1 MKKYSTE
8 DLKNSLSQLNVVKG
22 TKFLDDMELKI
33 RAEIL
38 KRDNP
43 FVKATDGYIKSL
55 KDEDVE
61 RRPMKKTD
69 DYFVN
74 GFYGL
79 FEKSTGKLLRRHSDT
94 GLLPS
99 PFSLNNPLRKN
110 W

>member
-1 MKKYSTE
+1 MKKYSIE
-8 DLKNSLSQLNVVKG
+8 ELGEAHDYLIDLSENPVIESFLNKVK
-22 TKFLDDMELKI
+22 TELK
-33 RAEIL
+33 
-38 KRDNP
+38 KRKNP
-43 FVKATDGYIKSL
+43 FVKATDDYIKSL

-99 PFSLNNPLRKN
+99 PYSLNNPHRFL
-110 W
+110 